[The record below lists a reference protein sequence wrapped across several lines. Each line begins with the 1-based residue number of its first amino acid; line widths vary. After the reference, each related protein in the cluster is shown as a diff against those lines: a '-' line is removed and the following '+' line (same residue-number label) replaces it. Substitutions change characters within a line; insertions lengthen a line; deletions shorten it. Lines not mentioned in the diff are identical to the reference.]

1 MALITDWRRMKFTE
15 KMSHRWSIVTF
26 KKQMTPMNKLEFE
39 LAMEF
44 NGFETY
50 GRQTNKFFKAYIK
63 AYEHIKNNN

>member
-1 MALITDWRRMKFTE
+1 
-15 KMSHRWSIVTF
+15 
-26 KKQMTPMNKLEFE
+26 MNKLEFE

-63 AYEHIKNNN
+63 AYEHIKNNK